1 MTDRKTLGKPW
12 LVWLGVTI
20 LSQLYFLIQVLFF
33 FDVVAWAPNWVRVL
47 TYEEWNWMVENQG
60 TYRYLPELD
69 GLERLSF
76 LLILFFA
83 AAIALGYVYLLS
95 GRARREAVGTQFLIY
110 GFACGVLVSAVCFFY
125 NKYLA
130 VHYRM
135 FMRYIPIAIFS
146 FVLMIFLLR
155 LGSRTKYPAEEGE
168 C

>member
-83 AAIALGYVYLLS
+83 AAIAVAGAAV
-95 GRARREAVGTQFLIY
+95 GRAR
-110 GFACGVLVSAVCFFY
+110 
-125 NKYLA
+125 
-130 VHYRM
+130 
-135 FMRYIPIAIFS
+135 
-146 FVLMIFLLR
+146 
-155 LGSRTKYPAEEGE
+155 SRA
-168 C
+168 